1 MTKCYV
7 VTTPAGRIAVRA
19 HSIRQALR
27 RAGLAG
33 NRAVVVRCR

>member
-1 MTKCYV
+1 MTKRYI
-7 VTTPAGRIAVRA
+7 VTTPAGRVAVRA

-33 NRAVVVRCR
+33 NRVTYVRTR